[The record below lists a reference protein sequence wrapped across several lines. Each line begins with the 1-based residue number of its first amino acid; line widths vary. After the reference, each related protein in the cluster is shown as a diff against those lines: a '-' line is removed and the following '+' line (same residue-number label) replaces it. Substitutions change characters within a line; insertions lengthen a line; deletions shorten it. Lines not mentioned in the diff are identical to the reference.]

1 MNSLNT
7 FIIKLLIIVLSY
19 MCTPSLWA
27 QQCISGIDFSKNV
40 PTRLLKKIP
49 FKDLTLEEYQNHAIS
64 QNIKLTI
71 YKAFDDLKNCT
82 FLLVTTNK
90 SGEIVDFIQTSYFED
105 KTYNYD
111 FNCRWHDTG
120 LRIYDKEIKVKLYPN
135 YEDREALKAHIG
147 YNSQHPTIKDNIV
160 TVYTKYLIG
169 FEKTGLN
176 IAEYFTNDANCDD
189 YFDSYVISNS
199 SSKYS
204 ISTKGYFKFVKTTT
218 FANDIAQFNK
228 KFNTYWQHGETG
240 FLSEIAITTF
250 FKSHV

>member
-1 MNSLNT
+1 MGTTRDLRHRFQQKRTNSFT
-7 FIIKLLIIVLSY
+7 
-19 MCTPSLWA
+19 
-27 QQCISGIDFSKNV
+27 
-40 PTRLLKKIP
+40 KKIP
-49 FKDLTLEEYQNHAIS
+49 FENLTLEEYQNHAIS

-71 YKAFDDLKNCT
+71 YKACDDMKNCT
-82 FLLVTTNK
+82 LLLVTTNE
-90 SGEIVDFIQTSYFED
+90 SGKIVDIVKTSYFED

-111 FNCRWHDTG
+111 FNYRWHDTG
-120 LRIYDKEIKVKLYPN
+120 LRIYDKKIKVKLSPY

-147 YNSQHPTIKDNIV
+147 YNSQPPTIKDNIV

-169 FEKTGLN
+169 FEKIGQN
-176 IAEYFTNDANCDD
+176 IDEYFANDANCDD

-218 FANDIAQFNK
+218 YANDVAKFNK

-240 FLSEIAITTF
+240 FLSKIAITSF
-250 FKSHV
+250 FKSHI